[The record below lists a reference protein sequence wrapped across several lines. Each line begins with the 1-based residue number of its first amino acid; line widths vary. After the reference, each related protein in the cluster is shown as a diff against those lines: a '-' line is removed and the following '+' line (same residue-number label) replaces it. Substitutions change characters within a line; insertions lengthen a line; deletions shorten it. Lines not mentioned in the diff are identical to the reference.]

1 MALNPSDAQPRTA
14 LFGGEGTVTTWS
26 RLPRGAHPFSAA
38 IWCEL
43 TPSGRVG
50 AHRQQRDPEI
60 LLSIEGEGEVLVG
73 GAAHRFTRG
82 DVVFV
87 PAGEVLEIR
96 NLSQTDTL
104 VYTIIK
110 AERSNG

>member
-1 MALNPSDAQPRTA
+1 MALNPADSQARTQ

-26 RLPRGAHPFSAA
+26 RLPASAAPFSAA

-43 TPSGRVG
+43 SPGGRVG

-60 LLSIEGEGEVLVG
+60 LLAIEGQGEVDVG
-73 GAAHRFTRG
+73 RTAHSFTRG
-82 DVVFV
+82 DVVYV
-87 PAGEVLEIR
+87 PAGEVLQIR
-96 NLSQTDTL
+96 NLRSDAPM

-110 AERSNG
+110 AEKPRG